1 MNVLIEFDALPW
13 QHPAEGVRFK
23 AFRHGTQQLRLVE
36 FSPGFTED
44 EWCTNGHA
52 VHVLEGTL
60 TFLLKRGDTVV
71 FREGDV
77 AFLRAG
83 EEDAHRASVG
93 AERPAR
99 LLLFELV

>member
-1 MNVLIEFDALPW
+1 MDVLVGFDELPW
-13 QHPAEGVRFK
+13 QHSAEGARFK

-36 FSPGFTED
+36 FSPGFSEE
-44 EWCTNGHA
+44 EWCAKGHA
-52 VHVLEGTL
+52 VHVLEGKLTL
-60 TFLLKRGDTVV
+60 LMKRGDTVV
-71 FREGDV
+71 LREGDV